1 MKYRE
6 LIECANEARKNA
18 YVPYSHFAVGA
29 AVLCADESIYSGCN
43 IENAAYSPTCCAE
56 RVAIFKAV
64 SEGKRKITA
73 VCVVGGK
80 EGQSADAPCYPCGV
94 CRQVLSEF
102 SAPDAVLVLADGRV
116 QKLSELLPHA
126 FKLER

>member
-6 LIECANEARKNA
+6 LIECANQARKNA

-29 AVLCADESIYSGCN
+29 ALLCSDGSIYSGCN

-56 RVAIFKAV
+56 RVALFKAV
-64 SEGKRKITA
+64 SEGKREFLA

-80 EGQSADAPCYPCGV
+80 QGEAADKPCYPCGV

-102 SAPDAVLVLADGRV
+102 STPDAVLVLADKGV